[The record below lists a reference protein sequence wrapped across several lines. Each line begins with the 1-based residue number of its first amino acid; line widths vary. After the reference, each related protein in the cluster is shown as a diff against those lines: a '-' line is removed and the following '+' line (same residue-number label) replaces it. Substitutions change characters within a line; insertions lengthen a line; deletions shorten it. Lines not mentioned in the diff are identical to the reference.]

1 MAKIKNKEE
10 VSNEMADLLDFNDQ
24 NIEVDEPI
32 ENDTF
37 SREQM
42 IAEEMQIKDVEE
54 EKEELKHFDII
65 EKIKNIEKY
74 FNEIDDYF
82 DNISAYQSQNDEY
95 ISDLLHYMEVS
106 EFTQASALK
115 FVKLLKEKRIKRRT
129 LNNDWEIKRVF
140 DSGRQRFS
148 AGTDQRNM
156 FMASLYKKEKEL
168 SYPYNPRQISFEEID
183 KLIEV
188 KRGRKSKK
196 EEELV

>member
-42 IAEEMQIKDVEE
+42 IAEEMQIKEVEE

-115 FVKLLKEKRIKRRT
+115 FVKLLKEKRIRRRT

>member
-42 IAEEMQIKDVEE
+42 IAEEMQIKEVEE
-54 EKEELKHFDII
+54 EKGELKHFDII
-65 EKIKNIEKY
+65 EKIRNIEKY

>member
-1 MAKIKNKEE
+1 
-10 VSNEMADLLDFNDQ
+10 
-24 NIEVDEPI
+24 
-32 ENDTF
+32 
-37 SREQM
+37 
-42 IAEEMQIKDVEE
+42 
-54 EKEELKHFDII
+54 
-65 EKIKNIEKY
+65 
-74 FNEIDDYF
+74 
-82 DNISAYQSQNDEY
+82 
-95 ISDLLHYMEVS
+95 MEVS

>member
-1 MAKIKNKEE
+1 MVKTKKKDE
-10 VSNEMADLLDFNDQ
+10 VSNEMANLLDFNDQ

-42 IAEEMQIKDVEE
+42 IKEEMQIEDNID
-54 EKEELKHFDII
+54 KENKHFEII
-65 EKIKNIEKY
+65 EKIKNIEEY

>member
-42 IAEEMQIKDVEE
+42 IAEEMQIKEVEE

-65 EKIKNIEKY
+65 EKIRNIEKY

-148 AGTDQRNM
+148 AGTDQREM

>member
-65 EKIKNIEKY
+65 EKIRNIEKY

>member
-1 MAKIKNKEE
+1 MVKAKNKDE
-10 VSNEMADLLDFNDQ
+10 VSNEVANLLDFNDQ
-24 NIEVDEPI
+24 NTEVNEPI

-42 IAEEMQIKDVEE
+42 IKEEMQIADDD
-54 EKEELKHFDII
+54 EKENKHFEII
-65 EKIKNIEKY
+65 EKIKNIEEY

-115 FVKLLKEKRIKRRT
+115 FIKLLKEKRIRRRT

-148 AGTDQRNM
+148 AGTDQRNI

>member
-1 MAKIKNKEE
+1 MVKAKNKDE
-10 VSNEMADLLDFNDQ
+10 VSNEMANLLDFNDQ
-24 NIEVDEPI
+24 NTEVNEPI

-42 IAEEMQIKDVEE
+42 IKEEMQITDDD
-54 EKEELKHFDII
+54 EKENKHFEII
-65 EKIKNIEKY
+65 EKIKNIDEY

-95 ISDLLHYMEVS
+95 ISDLLHYMEIN

-148 AGTDQRNM
+148 AGTDQRNI

-168 SYPYNPRQISFEEID
+168 SYPYNPRQISFDEID

-196 EEELV
+196 DKEEDLV